1 MQIKSDGQN
10 YAPKGKAAPVCGKGE
25 FPVGVIGLD
34 HGHIFGMSNG
44 LMEAGATLALV
55 YDPDKEKAEAYCRR
69 YDGVKLARCKEEILE
84 NDQIRL
90 IMSASVP
97 DERCSLGIEAMEHGK
112 DYFSDKPPLITAGE
126 LAITRDAVRRT
137 KRKYAVYYSERRHV
151 EAAVYAQKLLQEK
164 AIGDVISISGFG
176 PHRLSPGTRPEWF
189 FQRKRYGG
197 ILVDIGCHQI
207 EQMLIYA
214 GAGDAVVEKSRVGNY
229 QHGQYPD
236 FEDFGDMMLTCSNG
250 VAAYA
255 RLDWFTPDGLG
266 AWGDG
271 RTLIVGSD
279 GYIELRKYIDVAR
292 DKEGDH
298 LYLVNHEGEQH
309 IQAGGQAGFPFFGQL
324 IRDCLDGTE
333 NAYDQEIEFK
343 AIELAIQA
351 QEMATVVRQERV

>member
-10 YAPKGKAAPVCGKGE
+10 YAPKGKSDPVCGKDE

-44 LMEAGATLALV
+44 LLEAGATLALV
-55 YDPDKEKAEAYCRR
+55 YDPDKEKARAYCQR
-69 YDGVKLARCKEEILE
+69 YDGVKMAHCKEEILE
-84 NDQIRL
+84 NDHIKL

-97 DERCSLGIEAMEHGK
+97 DQRCRLGIEAMEHGK
-112 DYFSDKPPLITAGE
+112 DYFVDKPPLITAEE
-126 LAITRDAVRRT
+126 LDLARDAVRRT

-151 EAAVYAQKLLQEK
+151 EAAVYAQKLLREK
-164 AIGDVISISGFG
+164 AIGDIISISGFG
-176 PHRLSPGTRPEWF
+176 PHRLSLGTRPDWF
-189 FQRKRYGG
+189 FDRKRYGG
-197 ILVDIGCHQI
+197 ILVDLGCHQI

-214 GAGDAVVEKSRVGNY
+214 GAAGAVVEKSRVGNY
-229 QHGQYPD
+229 KHKEYPD
-236 FEDFGDMMLTCSNG
+236 FQDFGDMMLTCDNG

-279 GYIELRKYIDVAR
+279 GYLEIRKYIDVAR

-309 IQAGGQAGFPFFGQL
+309 IQAAGMAGFPFFGQL
-324 IRDCLDGTE
+324 IRDCLDGT
-333 NAYDQEIEFK
+333 NYAYDQEIEFK
-343 AIELAIQA
+343 AIQLAIQA
-351 QEMATVVRQERV
+351 QEQAAVIQ